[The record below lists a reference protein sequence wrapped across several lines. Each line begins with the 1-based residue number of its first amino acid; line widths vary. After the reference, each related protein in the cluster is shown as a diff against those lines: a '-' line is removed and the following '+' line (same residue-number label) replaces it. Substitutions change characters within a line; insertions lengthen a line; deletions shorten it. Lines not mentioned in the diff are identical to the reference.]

1 MRARSRIARDH
12 ASLRSEMD
20 DRKLDSLV
28 RPSELLLE
36 TPAHCLISLDHP
48 PCSCQSVLAKCDA
61 NAQIPQANQGIGWQS

>member
-1 MRARSRIARDH
+1 
-12 ASLRSEMD
+12 MD

-36 TPAHCLISLDHP
+36 TPAHCMISLDHP

-61 NAQIPQANQGIGWQS
+61 TLRFHKQTRESDGRVDIGAH